1 MEKNYSAEFIRN
13 TVIAGAPNAGKT
25 TLAEAMLFVSGKIP
39 HMGSIE
45 RGNTVMDFDEEE
57 IKRKMS
63 LKSSLAHI
71 EYHDI
76 KINFLD
82 VPGITDLSA
91 ELRSALSAVESVI
104 FVISSSSGISIDCEK
119 NWNILENYEIPKII
133 LVNKMD
139 AENADFFK
147 LLGDLETKFKKH
159 FIPFMLP
166 IGTGKDFKGVF
177 DIIHL
182 KPYFIDKNNKSED
195 IPDSIKDILSKYRE
209 KLFESAAESDDK
221 LIEKYLNGDELSP
234 QEIETGIKNSVKNK
248 KFIPVLCASATN
260 NAGIT
265 LLLDTITAY
274 LPSPLYYEEFEG
286 KNPLNPEEKIK
297 RKQKTDEPFSGFI
310 FKTRVDPFAGKLSFC
325 RIKSGVL
332 SLGADVYNVNKSKKE
347 KAGHLYSVV
356 GKNTKENQQVSAG
369 DIIVFAKQ
377 DSFETG
383 DTIAT
388 ADKQILYENIK
399 FPSPS
404 YFVAVHSS
412 DRKSGDKIAEAF
424 HQVNQEDPTF
434 TYGYN
439 DITKELTVSCAGEIQ
454 SRIVFESIKERYK
467 INFET
472 RTPRVAYKETIT
484 AKAEGHY
491 KHKKQSGGHGQYG
504 EVYLRIEPLK
514 RNEGFIFDEEI
525 FGGAIPKNYIPAI
538 EKGAVEACLTGAI
551 AGYPVVD
558 LKVVVYDGT
567 YHDVDS
573 SDMSFKIAG
582 LFATK
587 LAIEA
592 AKPALLEPITKVKI
606 FVDESDIGSIMN
618 DLNTRRGRV
627 LGIEKFS
634 DTISFVNVYVPY
646 AEMLTYSAALNS
658 ITKGKGR
665 FEMEFSH
672 YDFLPFNE
680 YDKAKKQAE
689 EMKKEEEAKKNQ

>member
-1 MEKNYSAEFIRN
+1 MEKKYTTEFIRN
-13 TVIAGAPNAGKT
+13 TVIAGAPNSGKT
-25 TLAEAMLFVSGKIP
+25 TIAEAMLFTSGKIP

-45 RGNTVMDFDEEE
+45 KGNTVMDFDEEE
-57 IKRKMS
+57 IKKKMS
-63 LKSSLAHI
+63 LKTSLAYF
-71 EYHDI
+71 EWKDT
-76 KINFLD
+76 KINVLD
-82 VPGITDLSA
+82 VPGIPDLSA
-91 ELRSALSAVESVI
+91 ELRSALSSVESII
-104 FVISSSSGISIDCEK
+104 FVINATAGISIDCEK
-119 NWNILENYEIPKII
+119 NWNTTEGYKIPK
-133 LVNKMD
+133 LVLINKMD
-139 AENADFFK
+139 AENADYLK
-147 LLGDLETKFKKH
+147 LLSELETKFKKS
-159 FIPFMLP
+159 FIPFTLP
-166 IGTGKDFKGVF
+166 IGSGHDFKGVF
-177 DIIHL
+177 DLIRL
-182 KPYFIDKNNKSED
+182 KPFYVDKNNKSEEV
-195 IPDSIKDILSKYRE
+195 PDGIKDSLSKYRE
-209 KLFESAAESDDK
+209 KIFEAAAESDDK
-221 LIEKYLNGDELSP
+221 LIEKYLNGGELS
-234 QEIETGIKNSVKNK
+234 EEELETGIKNSIKNNVL
-248 KFIPVLCASATN
+248 IPVLCSSAIN
-260 NAGIT
+260 NAGISN
-265 LLLDTITAY
+265 LIDTIVAY
-274 LPSPLYYEEFEG
+274 LPSPLYVEEFEG
-286 KNPLNPEEKIK
+286 KDPAKPEQKIT
-297 RKQKTDEPFSGFI
+297 RKQKADEPFSGFI
-310 FKTRVDPFAGKLSFC
+310 FKTRIDPFAGKMSFC
-325 RIKSGVL
+325 RIRSGTL
-332 SLGADVYNVNKSKKE
+332 LLGADIYNVNKNKKE
-347 KAGHLYSVV
+347 KAGHIYSVL

-369 DIIVFAKQ
+369 DIIVFTKQ

-383 DTIAT
+383 DTLSAV
-388 ADKQILYENIK
+388 DKPILYDKIK

-404 YFVAVHSS
+404 YFVAIHSS
-412 DRKSGDKIAEAF
+412 DRKSDDKITEGF
-424 HQVNQEDPTF
+424 HLINQEDPTF
-434 TYGYN
+434 TYAYN
-439 DITKELTVSCAGEIQ
+439 DITKELVVSCAGEIQ
-454 SRIVFESIKERYK
+454 SRIIFDTVKERYK

-484 AKAEGHY
+484 TKAEGHY

-504 EVYLRIEPLK
+504 EVYLRVEPLK

-538 EKGAVEACLTGAI
+538 EKGAIEACLSGTI

-582 LFATK
+582 FFATK

-606 FVDESDIGSIMN
+606 YVDENEIGSIMN
-618 DLNTRRGRV
+618 DLNSRRGRV

>member
-1 MEKNYSAEFIRN
+1 MDKIYSAEFIRN
-13 TVIAGAPNAGKT
+13 TVISGAPNVGKT
-25 TLAEAMLFVSGKIP
+25 TLAEAILFTSGKIQ

-45 RGNTVMDFDEEE
+45 KGNTVMDFDEEE

-63 LKSSLAHI
+63 IKTSLAHT
-71 EYHDI
+71 EWKDT
-76 KINFLD
+76 KINILD
-82 VPGITDLSA
+82 VPGIPDLSG
-91 ELRSALSAVESVI
+91 ELRSALTAVESII
-104 FVISSSSGISIDCEK
+104 FIISASSGISIDCEK
-119 NWNILENYEIPKII
+119 NWTVAEESKIPKLI

-139 AENADFFK
+139 TENADFYK
-147 LLGDLETKFKKH
+147 LLADMEAKFKKI
-159 FIPFMLP
+159 FIPFAIP
-166 IGTGKDFKGVF
+166 IGSGKDFSGIF

-182 KPYFIDKNNKSED
+182 KPFYIDKNNKSEE
-195 IPDSIKDILSKYRE
+195 IPANIKDTVTKYRE
-209 KLFESAAESDDK
+209 KLFEAAAESDDK
-221 LIEKYLNGDELSP
+221 LIEKYLNGAELTT
-234 QEIETGIKNSVKNK
+234 EEVDKGIKASVKNN
-248 KFIPVLCASATN
+248 KFIPVLCSSALNTT
-260 NAGIT
+260 GISF
-265 LLLDTITAY
+265 LLDIICTY
-274 LPSPLYYEEFEG
+274 FPSPLFYEEFEG
-286 KNPLNPEEKIK
+286 KDPAHPEQIIK
-297 RKQKTDEPFSGFI
+297 RKQKADEPFSGFI
-310 FKTRVDPFAGKLSFC
+310 FKTRIDPFAGKLSFC
-325 RIKSGVL
+325 RIKSGSL
-332 SLGADVYNVNKSKKE
+332 SLGAEVYNVNKSKKE
-347 KAGHLYSVV
+347 KISHIYSAI
-356 GKNTKENQQVSAG
+356 GKNTKENQQVTAG
-369 DIIVFAKQ
+369 DIVLFSKQ

-383 DTIAT
+383 DTLSAP
-388 ADKQILYENIK
+388 DKQILYDKIK

-404 YFVAVHSS
+404 YFVAIHSS

-424 HQVNQEDPTF
+424 HQVSLEDPTF
-434 TYGYN
+434 TYAYN
-439 DITKELTVSCAGEIQ
+439 DITKELVVSCAGEIQ
-454 SRIVFESIKERYK
+454 SRLVFDNIKERYK
-467 INFET
+467 ISFET

-484 AKAEGHY
+484 TKAEGHY

-538 EKGAVEACLTGAI
+538 EKGAIEACLTGAI

-558 LKVVVYDGT
+558 LKVVAYDGT
-567 YHDVDS
+567 YHVVDS

-606 FVDESDIGSIMN
+606 FVDENDIGSVMN
-618 DLNTRRGRV
+618 DLNTRRGKV
-627 LGIEKFS
+627 LGIEKFNETTS
-634 DTISFVNVYVPY
+634 LVNAYIPY
-646 AEMLTYSAALNS
+646 GEMLTYSAALNS